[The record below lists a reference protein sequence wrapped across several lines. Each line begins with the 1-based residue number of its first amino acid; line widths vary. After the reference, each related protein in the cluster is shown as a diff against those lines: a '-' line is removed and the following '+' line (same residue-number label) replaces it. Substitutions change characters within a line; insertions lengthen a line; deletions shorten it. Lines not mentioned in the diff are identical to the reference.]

1 LQGRQESAS
10 VRHASV
16 LSTVLGIWLA
26 GAAVIGPAYAAPCG
40 GDFSAWLDAFRHDA
54 TKHGVSPEVVA
65 GALDG
70 VTEDPKVVTLDHSQ
84 HVFKQT
90 FEQFSG
96 RMVSP
101 QRLKKGAA
109 LMRQHQ
115 AMLARIEATYAVPG
129 PVLVAIWGLETDYG
143 VNIGK
148 FATIRSLATLAHDC
162 RRTDRFQAELLSA
175 LQIVQR
181 GDLRAAEMRGAWAG
195 EIGQTQFLPSSYL
208 RFAVDFDGDGR
219 RDLIHSAADVLAS
232 TANYLKGYGWQ
243 RGEGWNEGAPNF
255 AVLGEWNKAEVYR
268 KTIALFADRLA
279 SGEQPA
285 TGNPVAKAK

>member
-1 LQGRQESAS
+1 
-10 VRHASV
+10 VRPAPV
-16 LSTVLGIWLA
+16 FSTILGLWLA
-26 GAAVIGPAYAAPCG
+26 GAAAIGPARAVPCG
-40 GDFSAWLDAFRHDA
+40 GDFSAWLGAFRQDA
-54 TKHGVSPEVVA
+54 VAHGVSPDVVA
-65 GALDG
+65 TAIDG
-70 VTEDPKVVTLDHSQ
+70 VTEDPKVVALDHSQ

-101 QRLKKGAA
+101 QRLKKGTA

-129 PVLVAIWGLETDYG
+129 PILVAIWGLETDYG

-148 FATIRSLATLAHDC
+148 YATLRALATLAHDC
-162 RRTDRFQAELLSA
+162 RRTERFQSELMSA
-175 LQIVQR
+175 LHIVQR
-181 GDLRAAEMRGAWAG
+181 GDLRADEMRGAWAG

-219 RDLIHSAADVLAS
+219 RDLIHSAPDVLAS

-243 RGEGWNEGAPNF
+243 RGEHWSEDSHNF
-255 AVLGEWNKAEVYR
+255 TVLGEWNKAEVYR

-279 SGEQPA
+279 SGEPPA
-285 TGNPVAKAK
+285 TGNPLANAK